1 MKTKLLLALTAGI
14 LFLMPGQNFGQAPTL
29 GTTSKFALFTAVGAF
44 NNTGGTTVT
53 GDVGTNVGAFNAF
66 PPGILVGQ
74 KHVADPASAQA
85 ASDVDV
91 AFSYLRAVTCGTVIS
106 TTMGNGQTLTPDVY
120 CLGAAS
126 TINGNLIL
134 DGQGDPS
141 KIFIFKIDGALS
153 TTTWS
158 NVVLTNSASL
168 CNVYWQINGQV
179 QLGEN
184 SVFRGTIVA
193 NGAIILL
200 EASSLFGRG
209 LTRQGAISLNNNVV
223 SLETGSPTP
232 TILANGPTT
241 FCAGG
246 SVVLSG
252 NIGGTWSNRATASS
266 ITVTQSGDYFITRT
280 NACGL
285 RDTSNHIMVVVG
297 ALSCTLTGNS
307 SLCIGESIE
316 LCAPPSA
323 SSTYLWSNG
332 ATTSCITVS
341 AGGKYSVTVTTAEGC
356 KSTCS
361 KTVAVTTSPSCS
373 ITGKDTICEG
383 GATSLCATYGKD
395 YTYLWSNGATSR
407 CISVKAAGIFSVTVT
422 KDEHPSSTCTKTVTV
437 TPAPVCLVEGSST
450 ILKGGSTQL
459 CVPFSASSSYLWSTG
474 ATTHCITASA
484 EGTYSVSVT
493 NAEGCTKTC
502 NKTIKITDAPS
513 CTIEGIA
520 SLCLGQSTQLCA
532 PIGSGYTYLWSTGST
547 SRCIKVTTAGN
558 YSLTVYKNGNA
569 TTCTKAVTV
578 SSVPCCPITGSN
590 TLCEG
595 GSTSLCGPSGTGYT
609 YLWNTGATSRC
620 ITISAGG
627 TYSLT
632 LTKNGSAT
640 TCSKTVTVAPLAC
653 GISGNSTICTG
664 GSTSLCAP
672 YGTDATY
679 LWSSGETTRC
689 ISVNVA
695 GTSTVTVTKDGCS
708 STCSRTVNLSAPS
721 STIAGNSSICEGN
734 TTALC
739 GPNGYG
745 YSYLW
750 STGATTRCLSAN
762 ASGTYSLTVT
772 AFGCSTTSTKTVTV
786 NPSPVCSIAGNLN
799 PGAGTTTTLCAPA
812 GLSSYKWSTGAT
824 TQCISVDCS
833 GIYTVVVGSIG
844 CLSSCSAIVTYSA
857 PSTNALSRTSLGRA
871 SAEEKISGDEPN
883 LKANAYPNPFYSN
896 AIIEFQN
903 PVANPHV
910 VVELYSPSGNK
921 VGTLFDREVS
931 PDGLTKV
938 EVNAGDLPSGIY
950 IYRITNGYKIINR
963 KIILLR

>member
-14 LFLMPGQNFGQAPTL
+14 LFLMPGENFGQAPPL

-44 NNTGGTTVT
+44 NNTGESIVT

-91 AFSYLRAVTCGTVIS
+91 AYSNLSAVTCGSVIA
-106 TTMGNGQTLTPDVY
+106 TTLGNGQTLTPGVY

-209 LTRQGAISLNNNVV
+209 LTRQGAISLHNNVV
-223 SLETGSPTP
+223 TLEAGSATP
-232 TILANGPTT
+232 TIVANGPTT

-246 SVVLSG
+246 SVILSG
-252 NIGGTWSNRATASS
+252 NIGGTWSNGATTAS
-266 ITVTQSGDYFITRT
+266 ITVKQSGDYFISRT

-297 ALSCTLTGNS
+297 SLSCTLTGNS
-307 SLCIGESIE
+307 SLCLGESIE
-316 LCAPPSA
+316 LCAPPSD

-332 ATTSCITVS
+332 ATTRCITVS
-341 AGGKYSVTVTTAEGC
+341 VGGKYSVTVTTEDGC

-361 KTVAVTTSPSCS
+361 KTVAVTTAPSCS

-383 GATSLCATYGKD
+383 SATTLCATYGKD

-407 CISVKAAGIFSVTVT
+407 CISVKAAGTFSVTIT
-422 KDEHPSSTCTKTVTV
+422 KDEHHSSICTKTVSV
-437 TPAPVCLVEGSST
+437 TAAAVCLIEGSST

-459 CVPFSASSSYLWSTG
+459 CAPFSASSSYLWSNG
-474 ATTHCITASA
+474 ATTNCITASA
-484 EGTYSVSVT
+484 EGIYSVTVT
-493 NAEGCTKTC
+493 NADGCTKTC

-513 CTIEGIA
+513 CTIEGNA

-547 SRCIKVTTAGN
+547 SRCIMVNTASN

-569 TTCTKAVTV
+569 TTCTKTVTI

-595 GSTSLCGPSGTGYT
+595 GSTSLCGPTGTGYT

-627 TYSLT
+627 TYSLK
-632 LTKNGSAT
+632 LTKNGSTT
-640 TCSKTVTVAPLAC
+640 TCSKTVLVAALAC

-672 YGTDATY
+672 YGNGSTY
-679 LWSSGETTRC
+679 LWSTGETTRC
-689 ISVNVA
+689 ISVNAA

-708 STCSRTVNLSAPS
+708 STCSRTVNLSTPS
-721 STIAGNSSICEGN
+721 STIAGNSNICEGN

-750 STGATTRCLSAN
+750 STGATSRCLTASAT
-762 ASGTYSLTVT
+762 GTFSLTVT

-786 NPSPVCSIAGNLN
+786 NPTPVCSISGNLY
-799 PGAGTTTTLCAPA
+799 PTAGTTTTLCAPA
-812 GLSSYKWSTGAT
+812 GLSSYKWNTGAT
-824 TQCISVDCS
+824 TQCISVDCTAT
-833 GIYTVVVGSIG
+833 YTVVAESFG
-844 CLSSCSAIVTYSA
+844 CISSCSASVMYPA
-857 PSTNALSRTSLGRA
+857 STANASSRTSSPGRA
-871 SAEEKISGDEPN
+871 SVGGKVDQDE
-883 LKANAYPNPFYSN
+883 LHLNAYPNPFYST

-903 PVANPHV
+903 PVADTHV
-910 VVELYSPSGNK
+910 MVELYSTSGLK
-921 VGTLFDREVS
+921 VGTLFDREVE
-931 PDGLTKV
+931 PGGFTKV
-938 EVNAGDLPSGIY
+938 EVNAGELPSGIY

-963 KIILLR
+963 KIILRR